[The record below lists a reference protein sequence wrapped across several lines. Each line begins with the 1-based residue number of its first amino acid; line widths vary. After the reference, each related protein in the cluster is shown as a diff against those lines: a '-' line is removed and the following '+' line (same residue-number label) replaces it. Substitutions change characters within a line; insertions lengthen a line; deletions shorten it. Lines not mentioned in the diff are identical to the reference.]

1 MEGKKNNKKKQ
12 IIKIAGLIG
21 LFLLVFGLSFA
32 LFTVT
37 LNGTKKNRI
46 TTGTLSLEL
55 LDKNGNPID
64 KMKPS
69 LSTIYELIQTPELT
83 HRGVGIAWFGGVFIC
98 ILNVLS
104 ILFADELFRL
114 NLAFKVRNVENV
126 EPSEWEIAGRYIG
139 WTVMAIVALVLFI
152 VGLQ

>member
-55 LDKNGNPID
+55 LDKNGNPI
-64 KMKPS
+64 
-69 LSTIYELIQTPELT
+69 YEEAKKALFKLDMRLI
-83 HRGVGIAWFGGVFIC
+83 
-98 ILNVLS
+98 
-104 ILFADELFRL
+104 
-114 NLAFKVRNVENV
+114 
-126 EPSEWEIAGRYIG
+126 
-139 WTVMAIVALVLFI
+139 
-152 VGLQ
+152 